1 MADADSGDD
10 GPEHQHEPANAAVL
24 VLSRLQGKFAAVAY
38 RAPEPSGALF
48 WDLQYFFDDLAR
60 AGENTTPYKMIQSL
74 RSLCQREEVLSV
86 KDLHFRKRNMRP
98 NQNNQRVWC
107 QLSYSLVF

>member
-10 GPEHQHEPANAAVL
+10 GPEHQHVPATAAVL

-38 RAPEPSGALF
+38 RAPEPSGAFF

-60 AGENTTPYKMIQSL
+60 AGESTTPYKMIQSL
-74 RSLCQREEVLSV
+74 RSICQREEVLSV

-98 NQNNQRVWC
+98 NPKQRK
-107 QLSYSLVF
+107 SLVSVSVVL